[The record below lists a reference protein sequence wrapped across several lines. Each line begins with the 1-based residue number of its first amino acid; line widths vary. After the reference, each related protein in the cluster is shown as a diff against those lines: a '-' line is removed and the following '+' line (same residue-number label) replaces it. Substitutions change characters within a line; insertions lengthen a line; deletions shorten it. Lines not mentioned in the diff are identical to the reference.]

1 MPNMRR
7 KGTKIYSFPV
17 DEELQAKIEQVIK
30 SESERLG
37 RAYKPTRADV
47 IRKVLEDNCHRY
59 ITGSEDANNST
70 KGGTTV

>member
-17 DEELQAKIEQVIK
+17 DEELQKKIEQVMQAEAK
-30 SESERLG
+30 RLG
-37 RAYKPTRADV
+37 RGYQPTRADV

-59 ITGSEDANNST
+59 LAGGNENNT
-70 KGGTTV
+70 NEGGKTV

>member
-7 KGTKIYSFPV
+7 KGTKIYSFPA
-17 DEELQAKIEQVIK
+17 DDELQKKIEQVLK
-30 SESERLG
+30 AEENRLG

-59 ITGSEDANNST
+59 LAGGEENNKT
-70 KGGTTV
+70 KEGPTV